1 MEPRDHVAKAQR
13 IETSLRKLDPAD
25 DPEMIIETC
34 MLAATHY
41 FNAALHV
48 EGITTQLMD
57 HAHTFRP
64 TLDGYIKKPS
74 ENLQAA
80 MEPLK
85 FIEQLRPKHCRDS
98 EPISRVVIDKC
109 LQSLEEAKT
118 GFLEIVGDAARPTV
132 WRVV

>member
-13 IETSLRKLDPAD
+13 IEASLRKLDPVD

-48 EGITTQLMD
+48 EGITHQLMD

-64 TLDGYIKKPS
+64 PLDGYIKKPS
-74 ENLQAA
+74 ANLQAA

-85 FIEQLRPKHCRDS
+85 SIEQLRPRHCRYTEPVSS
-98 EPISRVVIDKC
+98 EIIDKC
-109 LQSLEEAKT
+109 LQSLEEAKA
-118 GFLEIVGDAARPTV
+118 GFLKVTGDAARPAV

>member
-13 IETSLRKLDPAD
+13 IEASLRKLDPDD

-41 FNAALHV
+41 FNAALHA
-48 EGITTQLMD
+48 EGITNQLMD

-64 TLDGYIKKPS
+64 TLEGYIKQPGAA
-74 ENLQAA
+74 LQAA

-85 FIEQLRPKHCRDS
+85 FIEQLRPGHCRDN
-98 EPISRVVIDKC
+98 EPITRAIMDKC
-109 LQSLEEAKT
+109 LQSLEEAKA
-118 GFLEIVGDAARPTV
+118 GFLEIVGDAARPAV

>member
-13 IETSLRKLDPAD
+13 IEASLRKLDPVD

-41 FNAALHV
+41 FNAALHA
-48 EGITTQLMD
+48 EGITHPLMD

-64 TLDGYIKKPS
+64 PLDGYIQKPS
-74 ENLQAA
+74 ADLQAA

-85 FIEQLRPKHCRDS
+85 YIEQLRPGHCRGT
-98 EPISRVVIDKC
+98 EPIGRVLMDKC
-109 LQSLEEAKT
+109 LQSLEEAKA
-118 GFLEIVGDAARPTV
+118 GFLEIVGDAARPAV
-132 WRVV
+132 WSVV

>member
-13 IETSLRKLDPAD
+13 IEASLRKFDPDD

-41 FNAALHV
+41 FNAALHA
-48 EGITTQLMD
+48 EGITHPLMD

-64 TLDGYIKKPS
+64 PLDGYIKKPS
-74 ENLQAA
+74 AELQAA

-85 FIEQLRPKHCRDS
+85 FIEQLRPRHCRGT
-98 EPISRVVIDKC
+98 EPISRAIMDKC
-109 LQSLEEAKT
+109 LQNLEEAKA
-118 GFLEIVGDAARPTV
+118 GFLEIVGDAARPAV
-132 WRVV
+132 WSVV